1 MSKKRKNRKEKN
13 SQSGQRWEELEDIYQ
28 AMGRGIIDVTTK
40 VNEAIQYMTS
50 VGIEESPEL
59 VLTVR
64 SLVRDITE
72 ITESSVSIHSTHS
85 GKTGVIK
92 DSDDLALCLDIFNSY
107 VVLND
112 KFKGLTMG
120 PMLTI
125 TEYLTTALEKAEK
138 ANLPKKETEDASG
151 H

>member
-1 MSKKRKNRKEKN
+1 MSKKGKNRKEKN
-13 SQSGQRWEELEDIYQ
+13 NQSNQRWEELEDIYQ
-28 AMGRGIIDVTTK
+28 AMGRGIVDVTTK
-40 VNEAIQYMTS
+40 VNEAIQYMNS

-85 GKTGVIK
+85 GKTGIIK

-125 TEYLTTALEKAEK
+125 TEHLTTAIEKAEE
-138 ANLPKKETEDASG
+138 ADLPKKETADATR